1 MLKNTLLTI
10 YMIVLVLLNLG
21 AWIGVPLASKM
32 DDDVIL
38 VLIFMS
44 SLSLFIIYNLSEG
57 IKFNRLIELYEHDYD
72 EHYMVAHNRNHS
84 SNPS

>member
-1 MLKNTLLTI
+1 MKKNTLLTI

-32 DDDVIL
+32 DDDLIV

-44 SLSLFIIYNLSEG
+44 SLSIFIIYNLLEG
-57 IKFNRLIELYEHDYD
+57 IRFNRLIELYESDYN
-72 EHYMVAHNRNHS
+72 EHYMAAHNRNHS